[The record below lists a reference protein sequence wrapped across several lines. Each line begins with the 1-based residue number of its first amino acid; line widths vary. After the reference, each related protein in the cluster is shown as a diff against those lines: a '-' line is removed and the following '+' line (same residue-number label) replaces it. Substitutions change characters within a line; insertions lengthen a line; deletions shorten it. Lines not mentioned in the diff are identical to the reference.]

1 METRSIEFNELL
13 DSSPFGRLQR
23 SVVLLCAL
31 VAMLDGFDTQAIA
44 YVAPIIAVQWH
55 LNVAAFGPI
64 FGAGLFGLTIGALAF
79 GPAADK
85 WGRKTMLVISVVIFG
100 VFSLATSL
108 ASTFGSLLVLR
119 FLTGVGLGG
128 AMPNLVALTSEF
140 SPKRLRATVVT
151 IMFCGVPLGAT
162 LGGIV
167 SAWMLPQFGWISV
180 FYLGGI
186 APLLLAVLLMIR
198 LPESIRFMLV
208 ANESS
213 VKARSIAS
221 HISAVKLDPS
231 HALFLAEDNSIGS
244 GVLQLFAK
252 GQLGKTLLLWVA
264 FFMNLLVMYFLIN
277 WLPTLARQAGLSIG
291 AAIVATVA
299 LNLGG
304 VFGALAVGRIIDRAG
319 PFAVLAATHALS
331 AIAIAMMAGF
341 GTNVDALLVFVFLA
355 GGGVIG
361 AQIGM
366 NALTAE
372 IYPTAVRSTGVGWAL
387 GVGRVGSII
396 GPVLGG
402 LLLAREIPT
411 EGILYLAAL
420 PSLLASVAVLALG
433 RLREP
438 SVDAPAVSIA

>member
-1 METRSIEFNELL
+1 MEKRFIEFNELL
-13 DSSPFGRLQR
+13 NSSPFGRLQR

-44 YVAPIIAVQWH
+44 YVAPIIAVEWH
-55 LNVAAFGPI
+55 LNVSAFGPI
-64 FGAGLFGLTIGALAF
+64 FGAGLFGLMIGALAF

-100 VFSLATSL
+100 AFSLATSL
-108 ASTFGSLLVLR
+108 ASTLESLLVLR

-128 AMPNLVALTSEF
+128 AMPNMIALTSEF

-167 SAWMLPQFGWISV
+167 SAWMIPQFGWISV

-186 APLLLAVLLMIR
+186 APLLLAVFLIIR
-198 LPESIRFMLV
+198 LPESIRFLLV

-213 VKARSIAS
+213 VKARSLANRIG
-221 HISAVKLDPS
+221 IEKLDPN
-231 HALFLAEDNSIGS
+231 HILFLSEVNSIGS
-244 GVLQLFAK
+244 GVLRLFAR
-252 GQLGKTLLLWVA
+252 GQLGKTLLLWVT

-291 AAIVATVA
+291 TAIVATVA
-299 LNLGG
+299 LNFGG
-304 VFGALAVGRIIDRAG
+304 VLGALVVGRIIDRAG
-319 PFAVLAATHALS
+319 PFVVLAATYALS
-331 AIAIAMMAGF
+331 AIAIAMMAGL
-341 GTNVDALLVFVFLA
+341 GTNAGALLALVFLT

-402 LLLAREIPT
+402 FLIAREIPT
-411 EGILYLAAL
+411 EEILYLAAL
-420 PSLLASVAVLALG
+420 PPLLASAAVWALG

>member
-1 METRSIEFNELL
+1 
-13 DSSPFGRLQR
+13 
-23 SVVLLCAL
+23 
-31 VAMLDGFDTQAIA
+31 MLDGFDTQAIA

-55 LNVAAFGPI
+55 LNVSAFGPI

-85 WGRKTMLVISVVIFG
+85 WGRKTMLVISVVMFG
-100 VFSLATSL
+100 AFSLATAQ

-128 AMPNLVALTSEF
+128 AMPNLIALTSEF

-162 LGGIV
+162 LGGLV
-167 SAWMLPQFGWISV
+167 SAWMLPRFGWISV
-180 FYLGGI
+180 FYLGGV

-198 LPESIRFMLV
+198 LPESIRFLLL

-213 VKARSIAS
+213 VKARGLAGR
-221 HISAVKLDPS
+221 ISAAKFDPHHILLLS
-231 HALFLAEDNSIGS
+231 EDNSIGS
-244 GVLQLFAK
+244 GVLRLFARE
-252 GQLGKTLLLWVA
+252 QLGKTLLLWVA

-291 AAIVATVA
+291 TAVLATVA
-299 LNLGG
+299 LNFGG
-304 VFGALAVGRIIDRAG
+304 VVGALAVGRIIDRAG
-319 PFAVLAATHALS
+319 PFAVLAATYAFS
-331 AIAIAMMAGF
+331 AIAIAMMAGL
-341 GTNVDALLVFVFLA
+341 GTNAGALLLFVFLA
-355 GGGVIG
+355 GAGVIG

-366 NALTAE
+366 NALAAE
-372 IYPTAVRSTGVGWAL
+372 IYPTAIRSTGVGWAL
-387 GVGRVGSII
+387 GVGRIGSII

-411 EGILYLAAL
+411 EEILYLAAL
-420 PSLLASVAVLALG
+420 PPLLASAAVLALG

-438 SVDAPAVSIA
+438 PVDAAAVSIA